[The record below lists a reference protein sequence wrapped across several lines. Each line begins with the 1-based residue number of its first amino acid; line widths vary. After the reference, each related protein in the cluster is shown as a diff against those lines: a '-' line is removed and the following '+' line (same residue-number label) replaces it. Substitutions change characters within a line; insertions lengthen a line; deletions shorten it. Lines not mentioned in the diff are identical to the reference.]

1 MFTDVFRRWVVL
13 LVFATAGSGALA
25 QDARGTVQECV
36 LDASVQERFLPVE
49 LLTGLPMPEGQ
60 ELVFAPVAERT
71 YTYVNASAHSLGKI
85 GEIRLSGPVQWTG
98 EGGVVYEVYER
109 QVVTFAHERFAMTED
124 KTAIGRVWDER
135 IGNVKNEG
143 KFPVGLWKQG
153 QKRYYF
159 TVYYTKDGAKNLK
172 TLIEIEKLSCTY
184 DGVAGAMQYRWSAD
198 DRLEYS
204 YIYAPGRGAVQVAA
218 YKRGS

>member
-1 MFTDVFRRWVVL
+1 MFPDVLRCSVVL
-13 LVFATAGSGALA
+13 LVFATAGSSALA
-25 QDARGTVQECV
+25 QEARGTVQECV
-36 LDASVQERFLPVE
+36 HDASVEERFIPVE

-60 ELVFAPVAERT
+60 ELVFAPVAERG
-71 YTYVNASAHSLGKI
+71 YLYVNASPDALGKV
-85 GEIRLSGPVQWTG
+85 GEVRLSGPVQWTG

-109 QVVTFAHERFAMTED
+109 HVVTFARERFALTKD

-153 QKRYYF
+153 QKRHYF
-159 TVYYTKDGAKNLK
+159 TVYYTKSGARDLK

-184 DGVAGAMQYRWSAD
+184 DGVAGAIQYRWNAG
-198 DRLEYS
+198 DRLDYS
-204 YIYAPGRGAVQVAA
+204 YIYAPGRGPVQIAA

>member
-1 MFTDVFRRWVVL
+1 MFTEVLRSSVVVL
-13 LVFATAGSGALA
+13 VVGVVSSSALA
-25 QDARGTVQECV
+25 QEARGTVQECV
-36 LDASVQERFLPVE
+36 HDASVQERFVPVE

-71 YTYVNASAHSLGKI
+71 YSYVNASPHALGEI

-98 EGGVVYEVYER
+98 EGGVVYEVYDR
-109 QVVTFAHERFAMTED
+109 QVVTFARERFAMTED

-159 TVYYTKDGAKNLK
+159 TVYYTKSGARNLK

-184 DGVAGAMQYRWSAD
+184 DGVAGAIQYRWSAG